1 MLVLRACNEVLHS
14 LNSCFERFSI
24 AQRVGRVASDSSI
37 SDWSFRHTLMLIGAV
52 FCMFALGEC
61 VGPEYEFKRD
71 RFHDTLTLS
80 DGQRVKLD
88 IEVVWRD
95 GYGCEPF
102 QPCGWAPYYSVV
114 EVKGLDGVPL
124 VPTWVSKRGVLPM
137 LVDALPDQAGLI
149 LVAAPHDCSNWVEI
163 GRPALPY
170 AAFRVEGGRW
180 VRTPLPATTHGLPAN
195 ITISKSR
202 RWTFSPERLLLM
214 RSPILKDEV
223 YSLKHIHPSVG
234 IHEGNFNRRVQ
245 GRNANCEDLRTTV
258 VQ

>member
-1 MLVLRACNEVLHS
+1 MFRAGQHRAN
-14 LNSCFERFSI
+14 
-24 AQRVGRVASDSSI
+24 GGGVASDSSN

-80 DGQRVKLD
+80 DGQRVKVD

-102 QPCGWAPYYSVV
+102 QPCGWEPFYSVV

-124 VPTWVSKRGVLPM
+124 VPTWVSKRGVLPI
-137 LVDALPDQAGLI
+137 LVEAQPDRAGLI
-149 LVAAPHDCSNWVEI
+149 LVAAPNDCFNWMEI

-170 AAFRVEGGRW
+170 AAFSVEGDRW
-180 VRTPLPATTHGLPAN
+180 MRTPLPAAMHGLISN
-195 ITISKSR
+195 IKISEKR
-202 RWTFSPERLLLM
+202 RWTLRPERVLLA
-214 RSPILKDEV
+214 RSPILKDVVHSLALPSPDV
-223 YSLKHIHPSVG
+223 YWNQTDILTG
-234 IHEGNFNRRVQ
+234 IH
-245 GRNANCEDLRTTV
+245 GRNSLCERYRSSSYSG
-258 VQ
+258 

>member
-1 MLVLRACNEVLHS
+1 MA
-14 LNSCFERFSI
+14 
-24 AQRVGRVASDSSI
+24 GDSSS

-88 IEVVWRD
+88 IEVGWRD

-124 VPTWVSKRGVLPM
+124 VPSWVSKRGVLPM

-149 LVAAPHDCSNWVEI
+149 LVAAPHDCFNWVEI

-180 VRTPLPATTHGLPAN
+180 VRIPLPATMHGLPAN
-195 ITISKSR
+195 ITIAKSR

-234 IHEGNFNRRVQ
+234 IHEASFDRRVQ
-245 GRNANCEDLRTTV
+245 GRNVSCEALRATF